1 MPCNPSDNTINP
13 PVIPG
18 IPIPGFGIPIAP
30 IQIPFPNLSLPTGLI
45 PDLGALVNS
54 LSLLFPSSVFKPTI
68 DNFTKVVFDLIA
80 NLLTQI
86 APFLSFY
93 NFIMALLNLIMC
105 IIEIICALMNPFK
118 LIPAIIHLF
127 KDCLP
132 PFMLLFPWLAL
143 IAMIIALL
151 LLILALIEYLI
162 ATILAIILEIIRNIK
177 ILASGLSFQD
187 ATATLAAI
195 QKLAELMCLIQ
206 NIMAILAALGAIMAI
221 IQALALIGGGLACD
235 DSTCCSPDVCPPF
248 IKNSPVNGTT
258 GQMTYSA
265 QVGTDVASI
274 FAGISGLPPDFDASI
289 FNIPPTRTERWQLVD
304 VSFPPTTYP
313 FSSIISPAIDPLTL
327 NITDKFWPEGISFNA
342 KTPKNRACYT
352 CDIRVQ
358 INPADFGIPDAQ
370 GSRHFRITDCIVV
383 REPYIGLLDYQENLA
398 LTNLTGTLNL
408 EGGLVFED
416 DGTTPYKV
424 NGKQATLNTF
434 IHKPDQTTVSSPV
447 NDLIVFDNIEY
458 SLKPGYGALMGYQ
471 LITAGCIP
479 EIRIEKTVFNAV
491 LASEDIRAVF
501 LKLQP
506 LPPGKKVPSVG
517 VLPNVQGAQDCV
529 INSLSDFR
537 KNVTLETAVEFQ
549 ANVETC
555 LNDLRDQ
562 TLTAICGAIIAAVS
576 QFKSTAALSTDVEFT
591 TRPIKV
597 NVLLKDPVGTN
608 VGINIP
614 PTCVPLVEAK
624 LQGEVTFGEITGF
637 KYDGTS
643 SFDAFISSK
652 KAGSGT
658 LNVIFDNKVF
668 STFVPGTNATTASK
682 IIENTLDYTFIDAA
696 VEPIVRRDN
705 TDRE

>member
-13 PVIPG
+13 PIIPG

-45 PDLGALVNS
+45 PDLSALVNS
-54 LSLLFPSSVFKPTI
+54 LSLLFPSSTFKPTI

-105 IIEIICALMNPFK
+105 IIEIICALTNPFK

-162 ATILAIILEIIRNIK
+162 ATILAIILEIIRNIM

-221 IQALALIGGGLACD
+221 IQALTLIGGGLACD

-248 IKNSPVNGTT
+248 IKNAPINGTA
-258 GQMTYSA
+258 GQMTYSS
-265 QVGTDVASI
+265 QVGVDLASV
-274 FAGISGLPPDFDASI
+274 FAGISGLPPDFDTSI

-304 VSFPPTTYP
+304 VTFPPVQYP
-313 FSSIISPAIDPLTL
+313 FSSIVTPTIDPLTL
-327 NITDKFWPEGISFNA
+327 NIAEKFWPEGITFNA
-342 KTPKNRACYT
+342 KTPKSRACYT
-352 CDIRVQ
+352 CDVRVRV
-358 INPADFGIPDAQ
+358 NPTSFGHSDAQ
-370 GSRHFRITDCIVV
+370 GSRYFRINDCIVV
-383 REPYIGLLDYQENLA
+383 REPYIGLLNYQEDIVLSNF
-398 LTNLTGTLNL
+398 TGTLNL

-416 DGTTPYKV
+416 DGTTPYMID
-424 NGKQATLNTF
+424 GKQATLNKL
-434 IHKPDQTTVSSPV
+434 IHKSDQITVTSPSD
-447 NDLIVFDNIEY
+447 DLIVFDNIEY

-479 EIRIEKTVFNAV
+479 EIRIEKSVFNAV

-529 INSLSDFR
+529 LNSLSDFR
-537 KNVTLETAVEFQ
+537 KNVTLETAAEFQ

-576 QFKSTAALSTDVEFT
+576 QFKSTVTLSADVEFT

-614 PTCVPLVEAK
+614 PTCVPIVEAK
-624 LQGEVTFGEITGF
+624 LQGEVTLGEVTGF
-637 KYDGTS
+637 KYDGAS
-643 SFDAFISSK
+643 SFDALITSK
-652 KAGSGT
+652 KSGSGT
-658 LNVIFDNKVF
+658 LNVMFDNKIF
-668 STFVPGTNATTASK
+668 SQFIPGTNNTASQ
-682 IIENTLDYTFIDAA
+682 ITETVLDYTFVDAV

-705 TDRE
+705 TDKE

>member
-13 PVIPG
+13 PIIPP
-18 IPIPGFGIPIAP
+18 IPIPGFGIPVAP
-30 IQIPFPNLSLPTGLI
+30 IQIPFPDLSLPTGLI
-45 PDLGALVNS
+45 PDLGALVNA
-54 LSLLFPSSVFKPTI
+54 LSLLFPSGVFKPTI

-93 NFIMALLNLIMC
+93 NFIMALLNLLMC
-105 IIEIICALMNPFK
+105 IIEIICALTNPFK

-162 ATILAIILEIIRNIK
+162 ATILAIIFEIIRNIR

-187 ATATLAAI
+187 ATSTLAAI

-221 IQALALIGGGLACD
+221 IQALTLIGGGLVCD
-235 DSTCCSPDVCPPF
+235 DSSCCSPDVCPPF
-248 IKNSPVNGTT
+248 IKNAPVNGTN
-258 GQMTYSA
+258 GQMIYSA
-265 QVGTDVASI
+265 QVGTDVVSI
-274 FAGISGLPPDFDASI
+274 FENISGLPAGFDPSI
-289 FNIPPTRTERWQLVD
+289 FNVPPTRTERWQLID
-304 VSFPPTTYP
+304 VSFPPPKYP
-313 FSSIISPAIDPLTL
+313 FSSIITPASDPLTF
-327 NITDKFWPEGISFNA
+327 NVTDKFWPEGISFNA
-342 KTPKNRACYT
+342 KTPKNKACYT

-358 INPADFGIPDAQ
+358 VNPNNFGILDAQ
-370 GSRHFRITDCIVV
+370 GLRYFRITDCIVV
-383 REPYIGLLDYQENLA
+383 REPYFGVLDYQENLIPS
-398 LTNLTGTLNL
+398 NFGGTLNL

-416 DGTTPYKV
+416 DGETPYMV

-434 IHKPDQTTVSSPV
+434 VHKPDQVTVSSPQ
-447 NDLIVFDNIEY
+447 NDLITFDNVEY

-479 EIRIEKTVFNAV
+479 EVSIEKAVFNAV
-491 LASEDIRAVF
+491 LASEDVRAVF

-529 INSLSDFR
+529 LNSLSDFR
-537 KNVTLETAVEFQ
+537 KNVTIQTAAEFQ

-576 QFKSTAALSTDVEFT
+576 QFKSTATLSTDIEFT

-608 VGINIP
+608 VGMNIP
-614 PTCVPLVEAK
+614 PTCVPPVEAK

-658 LNVIFDNKVF
+658 LTVMFDNKVF
-668 STFVPGTNATTASK
+668 STFVPGTSTTSSK
-682 IIENTLDYTFIDAA
+682 ITETTLDYTFIDAA